1 MSAATVPAA
10 AARGRWIPWLFVA
23 FFAVV
28 VAVNGVMI
36 WLALSSWTGL
46 AANNSYDKGLQYN
59 RNLAA
64 AQRQAALGWRPRL
77 AARLVPGA
85 GAEAEL
91 LLLDAAGRPVPGA
104 QVVAAFERPTSDA
117 ADFRIPMLETSPGAY
132 RAAFELP
139 LVGAW
144 NAHLTI
150 RRGDELYVHEQ
161 RLMLR

>member
-1 MSAATVPAA
+1 MSAATAPPVG
-10 AARGRWIPWLFVA
+10 ARGSWIPWLFVA

-28 VAVNGVMI
+28 VAVNGAMI

-46 AANNSYDKGLQYN
+46 AANQSYDKGLQYN

-64 AQRQAALGWRPRL
+64 AQRQVALGWRPRL
-77 AARLVPGA
+77 TARLVPGA

-91 LLLDAAGRPVPGA
+91 LLLDAAGRPVPDA
-104 QVVAAFERPTSDA
+104 QVVASFERPTSDA
-117 ADFRIPMLETSPGAY
+117 ADFRVVMPEASTGDY
-132 RAAFELP
+132 RASFELP
-139 LVGAW
+139 LIGAW

-150 RRGDELYVHEQ
+150 RRGDDLYVHEQ